1 MPLALRA
8 PPRSSSLT
16 LRSSLRLI
24 LPLEGLP
31 GDVANDFPAALH
43 FLDWHLLFPP
53 LYDSVPSLPIGRYSL
68 DFATCEPCS
77 SIFSFTESYG
87 CLFRAASTKP

>member
-1 MPLALRA
+1 MPLSLRA

-31 GDVANDFPAALH
+31 GDVANDLPAALD
-43 FLDWHLLFPP
+43 FLDWHSLT
-53 LYDSVPSLPIGRYSL
+53 PSLFEFLKG
-68 DFATCEPCS
+68 
-77 SIFSFTESYG
+77 FSGGVSQRNITLNK
-87 CLFRAASTKP
+87 LFSA